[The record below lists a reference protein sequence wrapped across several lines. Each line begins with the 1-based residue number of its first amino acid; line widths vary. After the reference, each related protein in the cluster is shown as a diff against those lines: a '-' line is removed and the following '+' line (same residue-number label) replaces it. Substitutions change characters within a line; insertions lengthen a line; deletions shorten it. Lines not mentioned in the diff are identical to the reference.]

1 MKKDELVIY
10 YDEAVRLIP
19 IPRYAL
25 SMYDSDKDPILQII
39 ADSLEVSEVNG
50 RKYLKC
56 FRRGVLCNLIYLND
70 IECIKYDSD
79 AVKYYSDL
87 SIDTLESILE
97 KNSEKENKEND

>member
-10 YDEAVRLIP
+10 YGEAVRSIP
-19 IPRYAL
+19 IPKYAL

-39 ADSLEVSEVNG
+39 VDSLRVSEVNG

-56 FRRGVLCNLIYLND
+56 FRRGVLCNLIYLNN
-70 IECIKYDSD
+70 IECIKYDTD
-79 AVKYYSDL
+79 TVRHCPTI